1 MASLFATSTLWE
13 KCIGYDDNFAAS
25 ASASTY
31 EVRAQKLAVIGTMEV
46 WELGLVSKRKPTR
59 GLCFGLKISVTAMKA
74 LIDAEW
80 ILNMRQRKTSKYT
93 WKL

>member
-46 WELGLVSKRKPTR
+46 WELELVSKRKPI
-59 GLCFGLKISVTAMKA
+59 LCLYFGLKTYVTEMKA